1 MGVRRPAIN
10 LEEPD
15 VATEQRPDQDTPP
28 TLDARGAARR
38 RLGKAGLGAAGVL
51 WTLESKAT
59 MNATGLV
66 CVAPSAGMSGG
77 LDSTYGPKTTCI
89 GRSPGYWKQ
98 RQHAW
103 PCSRRIMFAEVFPCY
118 GGNKDSYGKTSMLAM
133 LGNISF
139 DKYNLGQ
146 HLVANYLNV
155 ISKKSSFLSVATLVE
170 MWTELQ
176 STGQY
181 SPAPDVFWNAE
192 QTKRYL
198 ERTYGAD

>member
-1 MGVRRPAIN
+1 M
-10 LEEPD
+10 
-15 VATEQRPDQDTPP
+15 ATEHQPDQTTPP

-59 MNATGLV
+59 MSYGAI
-66 CVAPSAGMSGG
+66 CVAPSAGLSGG
-77 LDSTYGPKTTCI
+77 LDSTYGPKPTCI

-98 RQHAW
+98 AHHSW
-103 PCSRRIMFAEVFPCY
+103 PCSRRIKFSEVFPCY
-118 GGNKDSYGKTSMLAM
+118 GANKNTYGAATMLTM
-133 LGNISF
+133 LGNVSF

-155 ISKKSSFLSVATLVE
+155 ISKKSSFLSVKTLVE

-192 QTKRYL
+192 ETKRYL
-198 ERTYGAD
+198 ERTYGGS